1 MAGALQRLS
10 GVRCINARGP
20 AIVWSCRLS
29 YWYVGYWRVRF
40 VYWHLTSRAR
50 PGPRWPCLL
59 RLGRGSPHTRTVA
72 VYLVCAKS
80 ADEGRLL
87 LLSLGRR
94 VRVRR
99 PRDVLSVI
107 R

>member
-1 MAGALQRLS
+1 MAGALQGLS
-10 GVRCINARGP
+10 GVRWINARGP
-20 AIVWSCRLS
+20 AIVSSCRLS

-40 VYWHLTSRAR
+40 VHWHLTCCAR
-50 PGPRWPCLL
+50 PGPRWPCL

-72 VYLVCAKS
+72 VFLVCAKS